1 MCDSCKF
8 YKDYYEENKNKEK
21 VYYKENRDKILEKCK
36 EKYSTNKED
45 MLRQIK
51 EYQEK
56 NKERLRER
64 VDCEC
69 GGHYTV
75 HNKNVHMKSL
85 RHQKYIMELQHNQ

>member
-1 MCDSCKF
+1 MYNGHKNW
-8 YKDYYEENKNKEK
+8 DYWNVSLWLYNDEPLYRLMLSVAKNKNKEK

-69 GGHYTV
+69 GEIGRAHV
-75 HNKNVHMKSL
+75 
-85 RHQKYIMELQHNQ
+85 